1 MKCKHIEMAREARL
15 LVGQIIIPAAMVG
28 VTIATNPGLR
38 RTIGDKAYKVKMGV
52 KNWFNK

>member
-1 MKCKHIEMAREARL
+1 MKYKHIEMAREARL
-15 LVGQIIIPAAMVG
+15 WIGQIIIPATMVG